1 VDTTKVVGEPILV
14 ARGLLRG
21 KRQGEEVE
29 VCVDRVKRVEVRV
42 HAGSVESYTA
52 AESFGVGVR
61 VIANG
66 REGTSSCGSFAPE
79 MVADLLAEARD
90 NASFASV
97 DERAGIAHPDGHEAI
112 TSAHSVAE
120 IEECSA
126 DRRIAMAIDVE
137 SRVRSLDHRVR
148 GVRASVYSDQSV
160 TRSVVSTTGI
170 DATSRS
176 GRAALSTSVLIDDID
191 GGTRTG
197 FAAVTGFGPSDLD
210 PDDVASVAVQRGLE
224 LLGAVPA
231 DSGRLPV
238 VLPPRVAAALMGLVG
253 SMLSGERVV
262 KGRTPFGDRMG
273 EAIAAPSATLFDNP
287 TDQCSV
293 AVSSVDG
300 EGLAC
305 RRVPLI
311 EAGNLVGFLHDS
323 RSARGLG
330 ALGTGSAVR
339 SARVSPTPG
348 YRSLHMVGG
357 TQGLDEL
364 ISGIDDGLL
373 VLSLQGLHSG
383 VNQVSGDFSAGVE
396 GIRIR
401 NGSLAEPVK
410 ESTLAGSIPRMML
423 DIAAVGSDL
432 EYLPGGSVIPSL
444 VIEGMSI
451 GGRSAT

>member
-1 VDTTKVVGEPILV
+1 
-14 ARGLLRG
+14 
-21 KRQGEEVE
+21 
-29 VCVDRVKRVEVRV
+29 
-42 HAGSVESYTA
+42 
-52 AESFGVGVR
+52 
-61 VIANG
+61 
-66 REGTSSCGSFAPE
+66 
-79 MVADLLAEARD
+79 
-90 NASFASV
+90 
-97 DERAGIAHPDGHEAI
+97 
-112 TSAHSVAE
+112 
-120 IEECSA
+120 
-126 DRRIAMAIDVE
+126 
-137 SRVRSLDHRVR
+137 
-148 GVRASVYSDQSV
+148 VYSDQSV
-160 TRSVVSTTGI
+160 TRSVVSTSGI
-170 DATSRS
+170 DATSHS

-191 GGTRTG
+191 DGTRTG

-210 PDDVASVAVQRGLE
+210 PDEVATVAVRRGLE

-231 DSGRLPV
+231 NSGRMPV
-238 VLPPRVAAALMGLVG
+238 VLPPRIAAALMGLVG

-273 EAIAAPSATLFDNP
+273 EAIASPLATLFDDP
-287 TDQCSV
+287 TDQRSV

-311 EAGNLVGFLHDS
+311 ESGNLVGFLHDS

-330 ALGTGSAVR
+330 TPGTGSAVR
-339 SARVSPTPG
+339 SARVAPTPG

-357 TQGLDEL
+357 TQGLHEL

-401 NGSLAEPVK
+401 NGALAEPVK
-410 ESTLAGSIPRMML
+410 EATLAGSIPRMVL
-423 DIAAVGSDL
+423 DIVAVGSDL

-451 GGRSAT
+451 GGRSAN